1 MAINFPSNP
10 SIGTI
15 HNEFGKSWIFDGTTW
30 VVQLTLPVGSAT
42 TLGAFKVGNG
52 LSVNPVT
59 GVLTV
64 TSAPALVGISTT
76 GDTVFNNLTVANL
89 NVTESRYGELAAN
102 ESTLGQ
108 SGFLYNVISLPSEIT
123 VDEHTTIT
131 PNMLDDITYVK
142 NESVVISEDVDLTI
156 STGDFIIGK

>member
-1 MAINFPSNP
+1 MINFPNNP
-10 SIGTI
+10 ATGTV
-15 HNEFGKSWIFDGTTW
+15 HNESGKSWIFDGTSW

-89 NVTESRYGELAAN
+89 NVTGTRYGELSAN
-102 ESTLGQ
+102 KSTVGQ
-108 SGFLYNVISLPSEIT
+108 AGFLYNVISLPSEINVT
-123 VDEHTTIT
+123 EHTIIA
-131 PNMLDDITYVK
+131 PNMLDDLTYVS
-142 NESVVISEDVDLTI
+142 NESVGINSDVDLTI
-156 STGDFIIGK
+156 SSGDFIIGK

>member
-1 MAINFPSNP
+1 MAINFPNNP
-10 SIGTI
+10 SVGTI
-15 HNEFGKSWIFDGTTW
+15 HNEFGKSWIFDGTSW

-76 GDTVFNNLTVANL
+76 GDTIFNNLTVTNL
-89 NVTESRYGELAAN
+89 NVTGTRYGELAAN
-102 ESTLGQ
+102 ESTVGS
-108 SGFLYNVISLPSEIT
+108 SGFLYNVISFPREIEVT
-123 VDEHTTIT
+123 EHTSIS
-131 PNMLDDITYVK
+131 PNMTDDITYVK
-142 NESVVISEDVDLTI
+142 NEVVVVNEDVDLTI
-156 STGDFIIGK
+156 ATGDFMIFH